1 MKTIRIGKLE
11 ILGLNFVEEFESYFQ
26 SNSDAYFF
34 QPPGREDMR
43 LLAYLSIQFKNAT
56 LLNVSSSPE
65 NSALALS
72 YNKSNTVH
80 SISWEDKPH
89 NPLIR
94 TVPTL
99 RFEKAN
105 LWDNQTAQTYKT
117 VIQSCPLIFLDID
130 PHDGVKEYEFY
141 KYLKEIDYKGILL
154 CDDIHHFEGMRKFW
168 YFIQEDEKHD
178 LTRFGHWSG
187 TGLINFNKKVR
198 FEFVG

>member
-11 ILGLNFVEEFESYFQ
+11 ILGLNFLEEFESYFQ
-26 SNSDAYFF
+26 TNSDAYFF

-43 LLAYLSIQFKNAT
+43 LLAYLSMQFKNST
-56 LLNVSSSPE
+56 FLNVSSSPE
-65 NSALALS
+65 NAALALS
-72 YNKSNTVH
+72 YNKSNMVH
-80 SISWEDKPH
+80 SISPVDTPH

-94 TVPTL
+94 AARNL
-99 RFEKAN
+99 RFEQAN
-105 LWDNQTAQTYKT
+105 VSDFQSYKT
-117 VIQSCPLIFLDID
+117 LIQSSPLIFLDID
-130 PHDGVKEYEFY
+130 PHEGTQEYQFY
-141 KYLKEIDYKGILL
+141 KFLKEIDYKGILV

-187 TGLINFNKKVR
+187 TGLINFNKEVR